1 MRRTGT
7 PAQPKF
13 DYQLAWLKRLA
24 ALKGLYASGAPV
36 VLALWRMFFGK
47 ACYERGWRARG
58 SQTKCENA
66 RRHEIWSLPECAEC
80 HTTVMGQNQDE
91 KEPI

>member
-24 ALKGLYASGAPV
+24 ALAGPLRERRPGRVGPLANVFRPGMLRAGVASARLANKVRERPSTRDLVLQNAPS
-36 VLALWRMFFGK
+36 A
-47 ACYERGWRARG
+47 
-58 SQTKCENA
+58 T
-66 RRHEIWSLPECAEC
+66 RR
-80 HTTVMGQNQDE
+80 
-91 KEPI
+91 

>member
-24 ALKGLYASGAPV
+24 ALAGPLRERRPGRVGPLANVFRQGMLRAGVASAR
-36 VLALWRMFFGK
+36 LANKVR
-47 ACYERGWRARG
+47 ERPSTRDLV
-58 SQTKCENA
+58 
-66 RRHEIWSLPECAEC
+66 LPECAEC